1 MVLNRLEDIASAA
14 KTFACGIYKNQPGA
28 LIPNPISDALHLVWD
43 NFCAPP
49 PGQPSNLPPPPAP
62 PFKGGQCCGS
72 YYNVSYDRK
81 PNRTDPWVIGY
92 YSHVLLGRIGAV
104 QKELLTQGQVRYY
117 HLYTECS
124 GKVNRFNITIGNV
137 DGDNEVRIGSVS
149 PAYGSPDNCGDLPD
163 AFPLAPPPPSG
174 GYTSPPTPL
183 DFNDGSDTNINFNF
197 TPPVAPPLPIGKLP
211 PIIINMIKPEANVKI
226 PIEFNFDG
234 TVKFGG
240 GGDDDGGFNDT
251 DRKNLDD
258 LGDQIDKIENDFE
271 KFKNDYN
278 KDANNKR
285 NKKRDPDDF
294 EPPVED
300 KPPGTHSREF
310 LAAVQ
315 INLTEIPANA
325 KSQNGDGAPDV
336 YYAGWFEW
344 RRSGFS
350 SPREPI
356 HFKQSVFLA
365 PEGVDGYAYTLYT
378 GYSGSATEIINKEEV
393 P

>member
-28 LIPNPISDALHLVWD
+28 LIPNPISDALHMVWD

-62 PFKGGQCCGS
+62 PFTGGQCKFAYTVQVQAINKQGTVQTTVDIQCRGS
-72 YYNVSYDRK
+72 VGGFTSSFDGTFHNWYLDAYTLQGEYKPARFYVYGWRPSDFSGTYCRVSK
-81 PNRTDPWVIGY
+81 
-92 YSHVLLGRIGAV
+92 
-104 QKELLTQGQVRYY
+104 
-117 HLYTECS
+117 
-124 GKVNRFNITIGNV
+124 ITPSPGNV
-137 DGDNEVRIGSVS
+137 D
-149 PAYGSPDNCGDLPD
+149 NCGNRPSE
-163 AFPLAPPPPSG
+163 FPPAAPPPPD
-174 GYTSPPTPL
+174 GYTSPPAPL
-183 DFNDGSDTNINFNF
+183 DFNDGSDTIINFNF
-197 TPPVAPPLPIGKLP
+197 TPPIAPPLPIGKLP

-240 GGDDDGGFNDT
+240 GDDDGGGFNDT

-294 EPPVED
+294 EPPVKD

-315 INLTEIPANA
+315 IDLIEIPANT
-325 KSQNGDGAPDV
+325 KSQSGDGAPDV

-344 RRSGFS
+344 RRDGFS